1 MTLFV
6 SFFVILL
13 VAALVGRVCS
23 SSRPG
28 DRPRAEPDRRRSD
41 LARSVQ
47 LPDTGHHSGWSH
59 TRSHS
64 DAP

>member
-13 VAALVGRVCS
+13 VAAVVGRVCS

-28 DRPRAEPDRRRSD
+28 DRPGVEPDR
-41 LARSVQ
+41 VH
-47 LPDTGHHSGWSH
+47 LPDTGHHSGWAH
-59 TRSHS
+59 AQDRRR
-64 DAP
+64 D

>member
-13 VAALVGRVCS
+13 VAAVVGRVCS

-28 DRPRAEPDRRRSD
+28 DRPGPDPDR
-41 LARSVQ
+41 VH
-47 LPDTGHHSGWSH
+47 LPDTGHHSGWAH
-59 TRSHS
+59 AHERPR
-64 DAP
+64 D

>member
-13 VAALVGRVCS
+13 VAAAVGRVCS

-28 DRPRAEPDRRRSD
+28 DRPGVEPQE
-41 LARSVQ
+41 LH
-47 LPDTGHHSGWSH
+47 LPDTGQRSGRRHHRARTG
-59 TRSHS
+59 
-64 DAP
+64 D